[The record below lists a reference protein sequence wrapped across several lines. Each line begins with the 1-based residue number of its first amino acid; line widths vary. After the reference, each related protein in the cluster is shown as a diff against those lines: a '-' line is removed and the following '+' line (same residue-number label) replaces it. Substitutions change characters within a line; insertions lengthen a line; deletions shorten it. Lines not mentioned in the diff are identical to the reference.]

1 MITLENAHTG
11 ETVNFE
17 EVIVENTVDEIS
29 DADFFVF
36 LESVEP
42 SDIDPEVSVDVF
54 AKLTK

>member
-17 EVIVENTVDEIS
+17 ETIVENTVDEIS
-29 DADFFVF
+29 DADFFAF